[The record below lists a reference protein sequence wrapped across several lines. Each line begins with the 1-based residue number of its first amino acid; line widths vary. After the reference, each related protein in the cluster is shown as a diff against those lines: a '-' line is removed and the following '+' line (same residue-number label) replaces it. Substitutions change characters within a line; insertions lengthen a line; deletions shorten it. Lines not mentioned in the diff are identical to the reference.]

1 MHEPDRR
8 PIDRFLQSLDTERRY
23 SPHTRAAYTRDL
35 QRLYAFCAEDG
46 MRDWSALEPAQL
58 RAWVAKLHRQGL
70 SGPSLARWL
79 SAARAFYRFLRREGL
94 TAHNPFAGVR
104 APRAGRRLPKT
115 LSVDEAVRLVEIP
128 ADDPLARRDRAL
140 LELFYSSG
148 LRLAELVALNLD
160 DIDLRA
166 AVVRVLGKGRKERQV
181 PVGRAAIEAVQAWLP
196 DRCALARDAERAV
209 FLNRDGRRL
218 GARTVELRIA
228 HHARARGLGRHV
240 HPHMLRH
247 SFATHLLESSADLRA
262 VQELLG
268 HANLSTTQVYTHL
281 DFQHLAKVYDA
292 AHPRARRRPARR

>member
-1 MHEPDRR
+1 AA
-8 PIDRFLQSLDTERRY
+8 IDAGEYDVVFVNACRFLQAPSVLRYLVTPSVYYCHEPPRRFVQ
-23 SPHTRAAYTRDL
+23 AACRSDAGPLTLY
-35 QRLYAFCAEDG
+35 QRLRSSWHAPARKLLDG
-46 MRDWSALEPAQL
+46 
-58 RAWVAKLHRQGL
+58 V
-70 SGPSLARWL
+70 
-79 SAARAFYRFLRREGL
+79 
-94 TAHNPFAGVR
+94 
-104 APRAGRRLPKT
+104 
-115 LSVDEAVRLVEIP
+115 
-128 ADDPLARRDRAL
+128 LARRDRAL

-166 AVVRVLGKGRKERQV
+166 ALVRVLGKGRKERLV
-181 PVGRAAIEAVQAWLP
+181 PVGRAAIEAVQVWLGE
-196 DRCALARDAERAV
+196 RRALVRDGECAV
-209 FLNRDGRRL
+209 FVSRDGRRL
-218 GARTVELRIA
+218 GARSVELRIA

-292 AHPRARRRPARR
+292 AHPRARRRTPRG

>member
-1 MHEPDRR
+1 MRAPDRR

-23 SPHTRAAYTRDL
+23 SPHTRAGYARDL
-35 QRLYAFCAEDG
+35 DRLHAFCAADG
-46 MRDWSALEPAQL
+46 VRDWGALEAAPL
-58 RAWVAKLHRQGL
+58 RAWVARLHRQGL
-70 SGPSLARWL
+70 SGASLARWL
-79 SAARAFYRFLRREGL
+79 SAARAFYRYLRREGL
-94 TAHNPFAGVR
+94 TSNNPFTGVR

-128 ADDPLARRDRAL
+128 AGDPLARRDRAL

-148 LRLAELVALNLD
+148 LRLAELVAINVD
-160 DIDLRA
+160 DVDRRA
-166 AVVRVLGKGRKERQV
+166 ATVRVLGKGRKERLV
-181 PVGRAAIEAVQAWLP
+181 PVGRAALDALAAWLD
-196 DRCALARDAERAV
+196 DRRALAREGERALFV
-209 FLNRDGRRL
+209 NRAGKRL
-218 GARTVELRIA
+218 GARTVQQRIA

-292 AHPRARRRPARR
+292 AHPRARRRSSPR